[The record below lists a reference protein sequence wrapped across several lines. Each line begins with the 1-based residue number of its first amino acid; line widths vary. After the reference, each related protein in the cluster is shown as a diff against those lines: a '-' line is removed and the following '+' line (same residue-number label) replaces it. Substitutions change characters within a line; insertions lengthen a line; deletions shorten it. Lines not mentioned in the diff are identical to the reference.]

1 MSVFDGLRFRK
12 VFSPIHNLDPRIKF
26 IYVIAIFV
34 VAILFNQIIP
44 LLILFVM
51 QIPFVLLARVQKQWL
66 RSLRGAAFLATFIFV
81 VNVGT
86 TYFTSGYLLTAIN
99 VENAAAMTLRF
110 VVLVESFSVFF
121 LTTSPDHLGLALE
134 ESRVPYEF
142 AFAFTTAVRFVPVLA
157 EEAQTIMDA
166 QKARGLELEKG
177 GLLKRIRN
185 YVPVL
190 IPLIV
195 SAIRRSLELAEAME
209 SRAWGATKKRTN
221 LYLLKLHKGDYSL
234 LSITVG
240 ILLCCCLRSLFCD
253 DPNNNPIIIINNSQ
267 SNCRSKHWLHR
278 HFFDR

>member
-1 MSVFDGLRFRK
+1 MSVFDGLKFRK
-12 VFSPIHNLDPRIKF
+12 VYSPIHNLDPRMKF
-26 IYVIAIFV
+26 VYVCAMFVAAIIFGE
-34 VAILFNQIIP
+34 LIP
-44 LLILFVM
+44 LIALFLLP
-51 QIPFVLLARVQKQWL
+51 IPFVVLAGVQKEWL
-66 RSLRGAAFLATFIFV
+66 RSLRGAAFLAGFIFII
-81 VNVGT
+81 NVAT
-86 TYFTSGYLLTAIN
+86 SFFYSGYVLAAVD

-134 ESRVPYEF
+134 QSRVPYEF

-177 GLLKRIRN
+177 GILKRIRN

-221 LYLLKLHKGDYSL
+221 LYALRLQRGDFGLLAF
-234 LSITVG
+234 TVG
-240 ILLCCCLRSLFCD
+240 VLVVAVYVRLYV
-253 DPNNNPIIIINNSQ
+253 PIPALTQ
-267 SNCRSKHWLHR
+267 FL
-278 HFFDR
+278 

>member
-1 MSVFDGLRFRK
+1 MSVFDGLKFRK
-12 VFSPIHNLDPRIKF
+12 VYSPIHNLDPRMKF
-26 IYVIAIFV
+26 IFV
-34 VAILFNQIIP
+34 CAVFVAAILFSKLIP
-44 LLILFVM
+44 LLALFLLP
-51 QIPFVLLARVQKQWL
+51 IPFVLLAGVQKQWL
-66 RSLRGAAFLATFIFV
+66 RSLRGAAFLATFIFLI
-81 VNVGT
+81 NIAT
-86 TYFTSGYLLTAIN
+86 TFFTSGYVITAATL
-99 VENAAAMTLRF
+99 ENAAAMTLRF

-134 ESRVPYEF
+134 QTHVPYEF

-177 GLLKRIRN
+177 GFLKRIRN

-221 LYLLKLHKGDYSL
+221 LYALKLHRGDFALLGITIGVLIVSL
-234 LSITVG
+234 YVWIFVPLPTI
-240 ILLCCCLRSLFCD
+240 
-253 DPNNNPIIIINNSQ
+253 SQ
-267 SNCRSKHWLHR
+267 
-278 HFFDR
+278 FF

>member
-12 VFSPIHNLDPRIKF
+12 VYSPIHNLDPRIKF
-26 IYVIAIFV
+26 VYVIAVFISAIIFT
-34 VAILFNQIIP
+34 QIIP
-44 LLILFVM
+44 LAFLFFL

-66 RSLRGAAFLATFIFV
+66 KSLRGAAFLAAFIFII
-81 VNVGT
+81 NVAT
-86 TYFTSGYLLTAIN
+86 TYFTAGYVLTAVN
-99 VENAAAMTLRF
+99 VETAASMTLRF

-134 ESRVPYEF
+134 QTRVPYEF

-221 LYLLKLHKGDYSL
+221 LYLLKLHRGDFVLLAIAICVLAGAVYVRLFVFIPL
-234 LSITVG
+234 LSSF
-240 ILLCCCLRSLFCD
+240 L
-253 DPNNNPIIIINNSQ
+253 
-267 SNCRSKHWLHR
+267 
-278 HFFDR
+278 

>member
-1 MSVFDGLRFRK
+1 MSVFDGLKFRR
-12 VFSPIHNLDPRIKF
+12 VYSPIHNLDPRMKF
-26 IYVIAIFV
+26 IYVCAVFV
-34 VAILFNQIIP
+34 AAILFGEIIP
-44 LLILFVM
+44 LIALFLLP
-51 QIPFVLLARVQKQWL
+51 IPFVLLAGVQKEWL
-66 RSLRGAAFLATFIFV
+66 RSLRGAAFLAGFIFGI
-81 VNVGT
+81 NILT
-86 TYFTSGYLLTAIN
+86 NFFTSGYVLTA
-99 VENAAAMTLRF
+99 ETLETSGAMTLRF

-134 ESRVPYEF
+134 QTRVPYEF

-177 GLLKRIRN
+177 GFLKRIRN

-221 LYLLKLHKGDYSL
+221 LYA
-234 LSITVG
+234 
-240 ILLCCCLRSLFCD
+240 LR
-253 DPNNNPIIIINNSQ
+253 
-267 SNCRSKHWLHR
+267 LHR
-278 HFFDR
+278 GDFALLAITIGVLVVAIYVWLYVPIPAISQFL

>member
-1 MSVFDGLRFRK
+1 MS
-12 VFSPIHNLDPRIKF
+12 
-26 IYVIAIFV
+26 
-34 VAILFNQIIP
+34 
-44 LLILFVM
+44 
-51 QIPFVLLARVQKQWL
+51 IPFVLLAGVQKEWL
-66 RSLRGAAFLATFIFV
+66 RSLRGAAFLATFIFL
-81 VNVGT
+81 VNMASSF
-86 TYFTSGYLLTAIN
+86 FTSGYVLTAVA
-99 VENAAAMTLRF
+99 VETAAAMTLRF

-134 ESRVPYEF
+134 QTRVPYEF

-177 GLLKRIRN
+177 GFLKRIRN

-221 LYLLKLHKGDYSL
+221 LYSLKLLRGDFAL
-234 LSITVG
+234 LAINVAVLAVAIYVRLYVPVPT
-240 ILLCCCLRSLFCD
+240 LNQLF
-253 DPNNNPIIIINNSQ
+253 
-267 SNCRSKHWLHR
+267 LV
-278 HFFDR
+278 